1 MRLFLLLLLATLA
14 SSDTVVYGL
23 NGVII
28 KDNFNAQTTAS
39 SEVRYIHKYYLL
51 FIEVRSKKKAVGV
64 EKELNCRRTLSF
76 IVSARQLLLALVET
90 FVVLSMFGSGVK
102 GFN

>member
-39 SEVRYIHKYYLL
+39 SEVRYIHKYCLL
-51 FIEVRSKKKAVGV
+51 FIEVRSKKKSRS
-64 EKELNCRRTLSF
+64 RRKRVKLPADAQPHCLGAS
-76 IVSARQLLLALVET
+76 VA
-90 FVVLSMFGSGVK
+90 FGIG
-102 GFN
+102 